1 MAEVQILMG
10 TLNGANLL
18 GPQLASF
25 AGQTLQDWTLLASDD
40 GSSDGTLD
48 VLNRFGL
55 ARPAAALRI
64 LPGPQKGL
72 AANYLHLIRHADER
86 ARFFALSDQ
95 DDFWFPE
102 KLQRGTRALR
112 DLPGDVPAIYAARS
126 QLIDACGRP
135 MGVPNRRKLKPSFSN
150 ALVQNVMAGNTI
162 ILNRAA
168 VQLVRRAPPYPLP
181 PFHDW
186 WLYALISGAGGHV
199 ICDPAAVIG
208 YRQHA
213 SGFLGAH
220 AGAKARLSRLALIA
234 DGTWRKW
241 VRDHHRAL
249 LSVAGHLQ
257 PAHCHQLRDLV
268 ARRSGIARFELIF
281 RTGIH
286 RQSASGTAAL
296 GLVALTGLL

>member
-10 TLNGANLL
+10 TLNGASLL

-25 AGQTLQDWTLLASDD
+25 AGQTLRNWTLLASDD

-48 VLNRFGL
+48 LLNRFGA
-55 ARPAAALRI
+55 ARPATSLRI
-64 LPGPQKGL
+64 LHGPRKGL
-72 AANYLHLIRHADER
+72 AANYLHLMHHADDR
-86 ARFFALSDQ
+86 ARFVALSDQ
-95 DDFWFPE
+95 DDIWFPE
-102 KLQRGTRALR
+102 KLQRGTGILR
-112 DLPGDVPAIYAARS
+112 DLPGAIPAIYAARS
-126 QLIDACGRP
+126 RLIDQFGRP
-135 MGVPNRRKLKPSFSN
+135 LGTAKRRTLNPSFSN

-168 VQLVRRAPPYPLP
+168 MQLVRRALPCPLP

-186 WLYALISGAGGHV
+186 WLYALISGAGGQV
-199 ICDPAAVIG
+199 ICDPTAVIG

-213 SGFLGAH
+213 RGYLGAH
-220 AGAKARLSRLALIA
+220 AGPKARISRLGLIA
-234 DGTWRKW
+234 DGTWRGW

-249 LSVAGHLQ
+249 LSVSEHLQ
-257 PAHCHQLRDLV
+257 PAHHRQLRELV
-268 ARRSGIARFELIF
+268 TRRSGVARFELIC

-296 GLVALTGLL
+296 GLFALTGLL